1 MKVSKRL
8 LTLVMS
14 VAIIFSGCSHKE
26 DELTVESQVKIE
38 VSGNDINRPEN
49 SSEGSLQ
56 PQYDTSKYISDNIDM
71 KTVEEALTP
80 VLGDMFA
87 WEEYQFNYNI
97 LSEDEHEVVEAQNI
111 ANAVI
116 DKWKVDN
123 NKTDAELSKEDLFF
137 IQDLHAQ
144 VYVSSL
150 TIDKLVEY
158 EKRKIFRNSTVLL
171 PKLDWEITETLSVL
185 DGLKDF
191 GSPIESSDKWIY
203 IHTSKLIKVTV
214 YGDSDGKYVSMVD
227 ISYEKTIYET
237 EYVQI
242 IDDILKLLLTH
253 FTDVY
258 DETMLDVII
267 AQDKL
272 EYINEDAGDR
282 LIHFED
288 EKNNICLEIYQGARP
303 HTRITPYA
311 MWLQSNDGV
320 ESLLK

>member
-1 MKVSKRL
+1 MKVSKKL
-8 LTLVMS
+8 LILVMS

-26 DELTVESQVKIE
+26 TELIVGNQAQIE
-38 VSGNDINRPEN
+38 VSGNDINKPEN
-49 SSEGSLQ
+49 SSKGSSQ
-56 PQYDTSKYISDNIDM
+56 PQYDISKYISDNIDM
-71 KTVEEALTP
+71 KSVEEALEP
-80 VLGDMFA
+80 VLSDINA

-97 LSEDEHEVVEAQNI
+97 LSEDEHEIEEAKNI
-111 ANAVI
+111 ADAVI

-123 NKTDAELSKEDLFF
+123 NKTDEELSKEDLFF
-137 IQDLHAQ
+137 IQDLHTQ
-144 VYVSSL
+144 VYVSNL
-150 TIDKLVEY
+150 TIDKLVEH
-158 EKRKIFRNSTVLL
+158 EKRKIFRELNNPY
-171 PKLDWEITETLSVL
+171 PKLDWEITETLSIL

-191 GSPIESSDKWIY
+191 DSPIESSDTWIF
-203 IHTSKLIKVTV
+203 IHTSKQIKVTV
-214 YGDSDGKYVSMVD
+214 YGDEDGKHVSMVD
-227 ISYEKTIYET
+227 ISYEKIIYET

-258 DETMLDVII
+258 DETMLNVII

-288 EKNNICLEIYQGARP
+288 EKNNICLEIHPGKRP
-303 HTRITPYA
+303 RTRISPYE